1 MVDPIGDGLIRI
13 KNGYLVGK
21 ISVKVRFSS
30 LILRIMKLLQKEG
43 YIESVKQDK
52 GELLVTLKY
61 NDRVPALTDV
71 KRVSTPSLRIY
82 KGVKSLPSVL
92 NGLGVAI
99 ISTPKGIMTDKQAR
113 KEKAGG
119 EVLAFV
125 W

>member
-21 ISVKVRFSS
+21 ISVKVRFSN
-30 LILRIMKLLQKEG
+30 LILKIMKLLQKEG